1 MSTTLA
7 TIYAMILHVCG
18 LAAVV
23 VLLALGKIDETLGVS
38 LLSTLLG
45 IGIGAGVSVLTPTP
59 AAAPAAPAGS
69 LGGGTVTA
77 QSPVT
82 TPHLSRAAYSATFG
96 GNGGLAGVTGFNGA
110 GTTTGVQGTTTGGP
124 GTAAARAQ
132 SPVTTPHL
140 AGAQ

>member
-69 LGGGTVTA
+69 LGVTIGGGGGGGGGTVTA

-82 TPHLSRAAYSATFG
+82 TPHL
-96 GNGGLAGVTGFNGA
+96 
-110 GTTTGVQGTTTGGP
+110 
-124 GTAAARAQ
+124 
-132 SPVTTPHL
+132 